1 MFYLFCFLRRLVLE
15 WLHHRQNIPH
25 WVKSQ
30 CLKILPLQEN
40 R

>member
-1 MFYLFCFLRRLVLE
+1 MFYLFCFLHRSVLE

-30 CLKILPLQEN
+30 YLRTLLLQEN
-40 R
+40 H